1 MPATTYSPARGPYGF
16 RVPPSAGA
24 VSDARRHVMAVV
36 RGWELPLT
44 EGALRDVELLASEL
58 ITNAFRYTKVSCVV
72 CVCWDGARLR
82 VEVTDTDSAMP
93 EATEAGPDST
103 QGRGLVLVD
112 ALAVAWGAEPDAGGK
127 RVWFEIGEHAAMR
140 GEERLTAL
148 VRAAISSLGT
158 CVLQVCA

>member
-1 MPATTYSPARGPYGF
+1 MPATTYSPARGPYSF
-16 RVPPSAGA
+16 RVPHSAEA
-24 VSDARRHVMAVV
+24 VPDARRHVMAVV
-36 RGWELPLT
+36 RGWDLPLT

-58 ITNAFRYTKVSCVV
+58 ITNAFRYTRVSCVV

-93 EATEAGPDST
+93 EATEAGADST
-103 QGRGLVLVD
+103 QGRGLLLVA

-127 RVWFEIGEHAAMR
+127 RVWFEIGEQAATR

-148 VRAAISSLGT
+148 VRAAISTIGT